1 MVFLSQFLN
10 KIGFREQVDTCL
22 SLPIQV
28 SNRGH
33 NVGDLLEAFTASVW
47 CGANR
52 FMHTEEA
59 FTASVWC
66 GANRFMHTEVTFAA
80 ESNRLDPNNN
90 GNKYYN
96 YKVNFSLPIS
106 PKDFKIHKKPHHLTK
121 TIFTGLALGRI
132 NLLASEQDAISG
144 DAYKKID
151 LGM

>member
-1 MVFLSQFLN
+1 MN
-10 KIGFREQVDTCL
+10 KIGFRVQVDTCL
-22 SLPIQV
+22 SLPIQG

-52 FMHTEEA
+52 FMHTE
-59 FTASVWC
+59 
-66 GANRFMHTEVTFAA
+66 VTFAA
-80 ESNRLDPNNN
+80 ESKRLGPNNN

-121 TIFTGLALGRI
+121 IIFTGLALGRI
-132 NLLASEQDAISG
+132 NLLASEQEAISG